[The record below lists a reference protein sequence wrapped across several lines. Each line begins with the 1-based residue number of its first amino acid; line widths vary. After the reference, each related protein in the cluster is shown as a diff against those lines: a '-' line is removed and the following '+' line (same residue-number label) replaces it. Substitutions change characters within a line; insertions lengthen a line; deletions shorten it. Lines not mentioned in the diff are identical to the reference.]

1 MKMSLPEKYYNRVR
15 YLDPRTGRWLSTDPA
30 LGEYI
35 PLAPVNDEAKKH
47 NRNLPGLGGIFN
59 TVNFHLYHYA
69 GNNPVK
75 YTDPDGRVL
84 LGINATYNMS
94 NYTKFLGNSTTETI
108 NSHGCYITAFAN
120 VFASSKYYGLPL
132 INAEKYDSPLKINS
146 DKALFG
152 KDLGELKGKD
162 AMNALFGT
170 GKWDYWTRDKQG
182 TDGLL
187 EKLKEYKESNK
198 AYMILGI
205 FDLSEDTPVAKNH
218 MVGISELP
226 DSEGYFNSGITG
238 SSNGDYLRLIN
249 IREKSAYNIKNL
261 KEIRV
266 IFLED

>member
-1 MKMSLPEKYYNRVR
+1 M
-15 YLDPRTGRWLSTDPA
+15 
-30 LGEYI
+30 
-35 PLAPVNDEAKKH
+35 APVNDEAKKH
-47 NRNLPGLGGIFN
+47 NRNLPGMGGIFN
-59 TVNFHLYHYA
+59 TDNFHLYHYA

-108 NSHGCYITAFAN
+108 NLQGCYITAFAN

-152 KDLGELKGKD
+152 KDQGELKGKD

-187 EKLKEYKESNK
+187 EKLKEYKQSNK

-205 FDLSEDTPVAKNH
+205 FDLSEDTPIAKNH

-266 IFLED
+266 IFLEN